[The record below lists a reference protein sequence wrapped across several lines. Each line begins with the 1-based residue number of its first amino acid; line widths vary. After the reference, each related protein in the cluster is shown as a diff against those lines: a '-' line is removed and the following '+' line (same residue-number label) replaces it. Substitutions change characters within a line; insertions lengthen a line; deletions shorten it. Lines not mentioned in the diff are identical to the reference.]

1 MNKILWYPLYI
12 IAYLGVLIAW
22 GCQTNNTG
30 NTSEKEQS
38 LTFSSETEEI
48 EVKYAKNFK
57 VKYFEDYKLVTITK
71 VFQDSNETLEY
82 VLLHAGK
89 KPPKNFKKEQI
100 IQIPV
105 QSLITLSS
113 THVALADV
121 LDVTKTIIGN
131 SNNNII
137 TSGKLPDRIKAEK
150 VAEVGR
156 GNQLNRELIIA
167 LQPDILMM
175 SGVYAS
181 VYNKYQEALSGSTN
195 ILVNTEWMEE
205 HPLARAEWIK
215 FLALFYNKE
224 KLANQ
229 KFKKIESDYL
239 RIKKLAQNVHRKPT
253 VFGGLPHKNTW
264 YVARGNSYVAKF
276 LKDAGADYIWKDIE
290 GVGSYPLDFE
300 RVFEK
305 AYQCDY
311 WLNVGVAKSKEQM
324 LNQDSR
330 YAQFD
335 AFQNDAV
342 YNNNAQVNKQGGN
355 DYWMTG
361 LVNPHIVLADLVKIF
376 HPQLLPEHKLF
387 YYKKIDNHEDTDSE
401 ISR

>member
-1 MNKILWYPLYI
+1 MKKILYYPFSI
-12 IAYLGVLIAW
+12 IAYLGILSTCIW
-22 GCQTNNTG
+22 SCQTDNT
-30 NTSEKEQS
+30 NKKEKSPTLSYER
-38 LTFSSETEEI
+38 EEV

-57 VKYFEDYKLVTITK
+57 VEYFEDYKLLTITK
-71 VFQDSNETLEY
+71 VFQDSDETLQY
-82 VLLHAGK
+82 VLLYPGK
-89 KPPKNFKKEQI
+89 KAPKNFKEEQI
-100 IQIPV
+100 IQIPI

-121 LDVTKTIIGN
+121 LEVTESIIGN

-137 TSGKLPDRIKAEK
+137 TSGALPNRIKAGK
-150 VAEVGR
+150 VAEVGS
-156 GNQLNRELIIA
+156 GNQLNRELIIS

-175 SGVYAS
+175 SGVYAAD
-181 VYNKYQEALSGSTN
+181 YNKYQQALSGSTKL
-195 ILVNTEWMEE
+195 IVNTEWLEE

-229 KFKKIESDYL
+229 KFEQIESEYL
-239 RIKKLAQNVHRKPT
+239 KIKKLTQNIKNKPT
-253 VFGGLPHKNTW
+253 VFGGLPYKNTW

-276 LKDAGADYIWKDIE
+276 LEDAGADYIWKDIE

-311 WLNVGVAKSKEQM
+311 WLNVGTMVSKEEM
-324 LNQDSR
+324 LNQDPR

-335 AFQNDAV
+335 AFQEDAV

-361 LVNPHIVLADLVKIF
+361 LVNPHIILADLVKIF

-387 YYKKIDNHEDTDSE
+387 YYKKIDDENTDSE
-401 ISR
+401 ISQ